1 MKSGMEIN
9 TSFQPEFKSP
19 EYSSAQISDL
29 RLRLGQSRADFAR
42 AFDVSLDLIFSWE
55 NGSTKPTIGQ
65 RSYMMR
71 LAQHADEYSEKTAL
85 RPALECALR
94 DRKIGQI
101 HTDDVTLGS

>member
-1 MKSGMEIN
+1 MEIN

-19 EYSSAQISDL
+19 DYTPAQISDL

-42 AFDVSLDLIFSWE
+42 AFDVALDIVFAWE
-55 NGSTKPTIGQ
+55 NGSRKPTAGQ
-65 RSYMMR
+65 RSCMVR
-71 LAQHADEYSEKTAL
+71 LWQNAEEYCEKTAL

-94 DRKIGQI
+94 ERKIGQI